1 MAKQALVKIN
11 PKEYKKDDLIR
22 VDSVIMHPMDTGL
35 VKDKE
40 SGKYIAAYYITNV
53 EVYYGDEKITWMDV
67 SASVSANPFIS
78 FYVKATKSAPL
89 KIVWKDNKGDIT
101 EKVIDIKVD

>member
-1 MAKQALVKIN
+1 MARQALVKIN
-11 PKEYKKDDLIR
+11 PKDYKKGDLIR

-40 SGKYIAAYYITNV
+40 SGKYIAAHYITNV

-67 SASVSANPFIS
+67 YVSVSANPFIS
-78 FYVKATKSAPL
+78 FYVKATKTAPL
-89 KIVWKDNKGDIT
+89 KIVWKDNKGEVT

>member
-1 MAKQALVKIN
+1 MARQALVKIN
-11 PKEYKKDDLIR
+11 PKDYKKGDLIR

-40 SGKYIAAYYITNV
+40 SGKYIAAHYITNV
-53 EVYYGDEKITWMDV
+53 EVYYGDEKITWMDLYG
-67 SASVSANPFIS
+67 SVSANPFIS
-78 FYVKATKSAPL
+78 FYVKATKTAPL
-89 KIVWKDNKGDIT
+89 KIVWKDNKGEVT